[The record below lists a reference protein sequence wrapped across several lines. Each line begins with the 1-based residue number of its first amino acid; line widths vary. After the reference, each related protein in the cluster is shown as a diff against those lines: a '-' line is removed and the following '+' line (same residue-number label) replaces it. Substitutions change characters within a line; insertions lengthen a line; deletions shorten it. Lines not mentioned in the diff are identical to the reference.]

1 MTTLLAITLG
11 ALLMALCAIREPTTD
26 ARTPAQIRQAARRAG
41 WARCTG
47 ATLLVVIVPAL
58 YVLAAACAMCL
69 TAARVAGV
77 VFLALGDKLS
87 TFGGQVGLEAA

>member
-1 MTTLLAITLG
+1 MTPLALVLG
-11 ALLMALCAIREPTTD
+11 ALLTALCAVREPTAD

-47 ATLLVVIVPAL
+47 TTLLVVIVPAL

-77 VFLALGDKLS
+77 VFLALGDKLAAL
-87 TFGGQVGLEAA
+87 GGPAGLEAA